1 MRKLLLYLLVLCILF
16 LFVSCGK
23 EVATDGYTEFDT
35 LESFLTYVGEDR
47 FESVVIPN
55 AISDTF
61 QLVEITLYD
70 YDYSFCFDIYQSN
83 EEESKDRIWLSI
95 PTEKVSYQ
103 ELLQSLEHPNAP
115 QYELMDHGGFYLPQ
129 SNLWYYDIGDDRAV
143 YVKPSKGNKHFEWN
157 ETVSLKEYFS
167 FELHEFE
174 NDKRQD
180 LPWGIYVSIAA
191 AVLTVSAGILIL
203 RGRGRRRAKNN

>member
-23 EVATDGYTEFDT
+23 EVATDCYTEFDT
-35 LESFLTYVGEDR
+35 LESFLSYVEEDQ
-47 FESVVIPN
+47 FESVWIPK
-55 AISDTF
+55 AISDEF
-61 QLVEITLYD
+61 QLNKIILYD
-70 YDYSFCFDIYQSN
+70 NDYRFLFDVY
-83 EEESKDRIWLSI
+83 ESDMQESRDRISI
-95 PTEKVSYQ
+95 AIPIEKKSYQ